1 MEELKVTF
9 QPSGKTVMVPRGMSI
24 LDAAAKV
31 GILIETPCGG
41 QGRCGRCMVRVDQGG
56 VSHRENIHLTQ
67 QQIEEGWVL
76 SCVARAQGDLV
87 VSVPAEAQ
95 REKGWAEE
103 APVPVSCDWPLYPGV
118 RQLSLQI
125 PAPSLADNATD
136 LERLNRV
143 FKEKWGIDATILDLS
158 QLREL
163 AKTLREGDWQ
173 LTATIEVRDHGNA
186 ARIIDISPGTR
197 RRRLLGVA
205 VDIGTTNVV
214 VDLVDMRSG
223 RFLDR
228 VSARNRQALRGEDV
242 ISRIIYSERAQGME
256 ELHQLVIGTI
266 NELLNELVEK
276 HRIDNADVCEM
287 VVAGNTTMTHLF
299 LGLPP
304 QYIRQEPY
312 VPTANQ
318 FPVITARELG
328 LAINPN
334 APVYCLPSIAAYVG
348 GDISAGVLS
357 SCLYQTDELTLF
369 LDVGT
374 NGELVLGNADW
385 MATCACSAGP
395 AFEGGGVRH
404 GMRAIEGA
412 IEDVR
417 INSKT
422 LEPTLQVMGD
432 VAPHGI
438 CGSGMIAALAEM
450 FLTGVIDRAGRINL
464 EYVNATMG
472 RASRARVGEHGAEYV
487 LVWAQDAGVQEDIVL
502 TEVDINNLIRAKA
515 AIYAGIAVM
524 AKSLG
529 IPLSDIKEVLIGGA
543 FGRHINVE
551 QAIQIGLLP
560 DLPWD
565 RFKYLGN
572 TSARG
577 AGMVLLSRH
586 ARSKAEEIAG
596 RMTYLELIADNS
608 FMNEFTAALF
618 LPHTETDR
626 FPSVEALMSQS
637 KQPEPSP
644 TTSLK
649 EKGRT
654 GRAEG

>member
-1 MEELKVTF
+1 MLFYKVRFVGTERWFVEELKVTF

-417 INSKT
+417 INS
-422 LEPTLQVMGD
+422 
-432 VAPHGI
+432 
-438 CGSGMIAALAEM
+438 
-450 FLTGVIDRAGRINL
+450 
-464 EYVNATMG
+464 
-472 RASRARVGEHGAEYV
+472 
-487 LVWAQDAGVQEDIVL
+487 
-502 TEVDINNLIRAKA
+502 
-515 AIYAGIAVM
+515 
-524 AKSLG
+524 
-529 IPLSDIKEVLIGGA
+529 
-543 FGRHINVE
+543 
-551 QAIQIGLLP
+551 
-560 DLPWD
+560 
-565 RFKYLGN
+565 
-572 TSARG
+572 
-577 AGMVLLSRH
+577 
-586 ARSKAEEIAG
+586 
-596 RMTYLELIADNS
+596 
-608 FMNEFTAALF
+608 
-618 LPHTETDR
+618 
-626 FPSVEALMSQS
+626 
-637 KQPEPSP
+637 
-644 TTSLK
+644 
-649 EKGRT
+649 RT
-654 GRAEG
+654 

>member
-1 MEELKVTF
+1 VEELKVTF

>member
-1 MEELKVTF
+1 
-9 QPSGKTVMVPRGMSI
+9 
-24 LDAAAKV
+24 
-31 GILIETPCGG
+31 
-41 QGRCGRCMVRVDQGG
+41 
-56 VSHRENIHLTQ
+56 
-67 QQIEEGWVL
+67 
-76 SCVARAQGDLV
+76 
-87 VSVPAEAQ
+87 
-95 REKGWAEE
+95 
-103 APVPVSCDWPLYPGV
+103 
-118 RQLSLQI
+118 
-125 PAPSLADNATD
+125 
-136 LERLNRV
+136 
-143 FKEKWGIDATILDLS
+143 
-158 QLREL
+158 
-163 AKTLREGDWQ
+163 
-173 LTATIEVRDHGNA
+173 
-186 ARIIDISPGTR
+186 
-197 RRRLLGVA
+197 
-205 VDIGTTNVV
+205 
-214 VDLVDMRSG
+214 
-223 RFLDR
+223 
-228 VSARNRQALRGEDV
+228 
-242 ISRIIYSERAQGME
+242 
-256 ELHQLVIGTI
+256 VIGTI

>member
-266 NELLNELVEK
+266 NELFDELVGK
-276 HRIDNADVCEM
+276 HRIDNAEICEM